1 MVTIK
6 EIAKM
11 AKVSTAT
18 VSYVLNDP
26 SRVSEETREKVMK
39 IVKKFNYNPNSIAKS
54 LKIKKTNTIGIITE
68 DVTVFTAPEIIDGI
82 EEYAEN
88 RNYHIILNNIR
99 LFKRIGNQYKDTAK
113 FAKVIADVTNVLT
126 SRQVEGIIYVGAHC
140 RDVTGVIGDIS
151 IPVAYTYC
159 YTTADV
165 GIAVNYNDE
174 AAACRATEY
183 LITKKHQKIGIITG
197 RMDSMQT
204 HDRLKGYQKALYEQN
219 LLFNP
224 QYMKVGDW
232 ERESGYRAGKEL
244 LSLPDPPT
252 AIFAMNDLMA
262 GGVIDAANEAGL
274 HIPQDLSLVGFDNRE
289 CSYSYTPKLSTMAL
303 PLNEMGKICAQ
314 KLIDRINNRAGN
326 RQKTDQVK
334 LQCELI
340 ERDSVSLN
348 RREGI

>member
-39 IVKKFNYNPNSIAKS
+39 VVKKLNYNPNSIAKS

-88 RNYHIILNNIR
+88 HNYHIILNNIR
-99 LFKRIGNQYKDTAK
+99 LFKRIGNKYKDTAK
-113 FAKVIADVTNVLT
+113 FSKVIADVTNVLA
-126 SRQVEGIIYVGAHC
+126 SRRVEGIIYVGAHC
-140 RDVTGVIGDIS
+140 RDVTGVIGDLS

-159 YTTADV
+159 YTTNNGA
-165 GIAVNYNDE
+165 IAVNYDDE
-174 AAACRATEY
+174 AAAYRITEY
-183 LITKKHQKIGIITG
+183 LIEKKHQKIAIITG
-197 RMDSMQT
+197 LLDSMQCQ
-204 HDRLKGYQKALYEQN
+204 DRLKGYQRALYERN

-232 ERESGYRAGKEL
+232 ERESGYQAAKEL

-262 GGVIDAANEAGL
+262 GGVIDAANEAGIR
-274 HIPQDLSLVGFDNRE
+274 IPEALSLVGFDNRE
-289 CSYSYTPKLSTMAL
+289 CSYSYTPKLTTIAL
-303 PLNEMGKICAQ
+303 PLNEMGKVCAQ
-314 KLIDRINNRAGN
+314 KLLDRINNPGED
-326 RQKTDQVK
+326 RQETEQIK
-334 LQCELI
+334 LECELI
-340 ERDSVSLN
+340 ERDSVAVN
-348 RREGI
+348 RRV